1 VRSPHI
7 GRGSNSANLRLYHE
21 RLLLQALRRSQPTSK
36 ADLARQANL
45 TSTAV
50 GSIIASLDEAGLIE
64 YTGRRLEGQRGQPAS
79 LIQLDPRGAFGFGVR
94 LDRTSIETVLVNFA
108 GNMLAR
114 SVHEMLL
121 PHPGQVLEIVKH
133 DVQNM
138 LALLAPDE
146 RKRLTGVGVA
156 QPFHLGSWA
165 RELGLPADLFR
176 AWDETDF
183 PTELGNVLSL
193 PVFIE
198 NDGNAAAIAELFYG
212 CGRQCEDFVYLF
224 LGSAIGGGIAIEGD
238 CLRGGTGNAGDIG
251 IMPVPP
257 SRLSSAPQ
265 PKGEWD
271 ILLSRAS
278 LNALARH
285 LRHSGETI
293 SNRFDLTAC
302 IERKLPAVDEWIDDC
317 IEALAPALHA
327 TLCVV
332 DVPAIVLDAD
342 VDSGLLDTLLERLR
356 VAMAATAPEAR
367 SVPALIRGTFGS
379 DAGAIGAATL
389 PMFFNFSPSAGLLNS
404 SSAKSKEV
412 SHAND

>member
-1 VRSPHI
+1 MRSPHI

-138 LALLAPDE
+138 LALLAPAE

-165 RELGLPADLFR
+165 RELGLAADLFR

-183 PTELGNVLSL
+183 PAELGSVLSL

-342 VDSGLLDTLLERLR
+342 VDSGLLDTLLDRLR

>member
-121 PHPGQVLEIVKH
+121 PHPGQVLDIVKH

-138 LALLAPDE
+138 LALLAPAE

>member
-1 VRSPHI
+1 MRSPHI

-121 PHPGQVLEIVKH
+121 PHPGQVLDIVKH

-138 LALLAPDE
+138 LALLAPAE

-342 VDSGLLDTLLERLR
+342 VDSGLLDTLLDRLR